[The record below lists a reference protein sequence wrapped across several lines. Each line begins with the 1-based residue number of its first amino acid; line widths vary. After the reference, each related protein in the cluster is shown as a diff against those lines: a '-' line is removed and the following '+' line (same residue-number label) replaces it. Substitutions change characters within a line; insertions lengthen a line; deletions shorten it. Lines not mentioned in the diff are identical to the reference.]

1 MALTLAIW
9 VTSQPG
15 VCDCECGYNGGCV
28 CLGLGVGGEVWAE
41 SMTVLVFSIQLCA
54 YVCVCDWMQKSLHM
68 SV

>member
-9 VTSQPG
+9 VTFYPH

-28 CLGLGVGGEVWAE
+28 CLGLGVGGEVWTE
-41 SMTVLVFSIQLCA
+41 SMIVLVFPVQMCA
-54 YVCVCDWMQKSLHM
+54 YVCVYDRMQKCLYM